1 MENTETVKIERTESI
16 LHNTET
22 KPDASEYDFLTN
34 YQNNVQISADLGE
47 DPEELPSF
55 SEYVE
60 KTMQCF
66 SIPTELGKRIRLE
79 RRKLGLTAL
88 RFANMC
94 SITRNTLSAI
104 ENCKRPPTLNSLIQ
118 IADVLGLP
126 LDELIGRTV
135 NTQQRDHIIEVRND
149 VERRKHPEYIKQVLR
164 ERKGWKFQGDEE
176 TEYLKRMQKL
186 FGKPNDNK
194 RGKLGKN
201 QVEQIE

>member
-1 MENTETVKIERTESI
+1 MGNTETVKIERIESI

-22 KPDASEYDFLTN
+22 KPDVSEYDFLTN

-60 KTMQCF
+60 KTMQRF

-88 RFANMC
+88 QFANIC
-94 SITRNTLSAI
+94 GISRYTLSNI
-104 ENCKRPPTLNSLIQ
+104 ENEKHPPTLNSLIQ

-186 FGKPNDNK
+186 FGTPNDNK
-194 RGKLGKN
+194 RDNLGKN